1 MPFYSHRRER
11 STDNAEHCLIEDFE
25 KGSYRLIS
33 FVQRSTVNIFV
44 MTQVLEYCEHH
55 RGEPL
60 PPIEAGSRNG
70 IYKRRGE
77 ISEWDQ
83 KYIAVDPETL
93 FEITIAANNL
103 DIKPLR
109 SVLAVGSLDISDFLD
124 SDIGA
129 ETVCK
134 MVKGKTLAEAR
145 DIFTL

>member
-1 MPFYSHRRER
+1 
-11 STDNAEHCLIEDFE
+11 
-25 KGSYRLIS
+25 
-33 FVQRSTVNIFV
+33 
-44 MTQVLEYCEHH
+44 MTRVLEYCERH

-70 IYKRRGE
+70 IHKRRGE

-93 FEITIAANNL
+93 FEITIAVNNL

-124 SDIGA
+124 SDISTDS
-129 ETVCK
+129 ETVSK
-134 MVKGKTLAEAR
+134 MAKGKTLAEAR

>member
-1 MPFYSHRRER
+1 
-11 STDNAEHCLIEDFE
+11 
-25 KGSYRLIS
+25 LIS
-33 FVQRSTVNIFV
+33 SVQRSTVNIFV

-60 PPIEAGSRNG
+60 PLIEAGSRNG

-83 KYIAVDPETL
+83 KYIAVDPETV
-93 FEITIAANNL
+93 FEITITANNL

-124 SDIGA
+124 SDIGT

-134 MVKGKTLAEAR
+134 MAKGKTLAEAR